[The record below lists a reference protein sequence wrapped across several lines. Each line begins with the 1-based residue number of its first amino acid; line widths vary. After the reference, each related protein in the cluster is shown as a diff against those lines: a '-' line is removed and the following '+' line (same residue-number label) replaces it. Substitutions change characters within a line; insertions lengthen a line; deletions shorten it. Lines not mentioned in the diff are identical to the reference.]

1 MYSAARELLESC
13 DNHLFTLLNS
23 RLGRPALDEFFLALS
38 SLGAWPILLIAAAL
52 LSHAGRRAL
61 RLHLAV
67 LLGLLVVL
75 TPASRA
81 LKRLFHRHRPIA
93 EFAEPEHAA
102 ARPVRLVGPE
112 ALHRKSFPSGHTMLA
127 FYTMMYA
134 GLARP
139 GCRRW
144 CLVLAS
150 GVALARVYVGAHF
163 PLDCLAGAG
172 LGAGAGWLAW
182 RAHRVVNR
190 HLEARG
196 TGIA

>member
-1 MYSAARELLESC
+1 MYSAARELLETS
-13 DNHLFTLLNS
+13 DNHLFTLLNGQ
-23 RLGRPALDEFFLALS
+23 LGRPAFDEFFLALS
-38 SLGAWPILLIAAAL
+38 SLGAWPILLVAAAL

-75 TPASRA
+75 APASRA
-81 LKRLFHRHRPIA
+81 LKRLFHRERPIA
-93 EFAEPEHAA
+93 EFAEPEHAG
-102 ARPVRLVGPE
+102 ARPVRLVGSE
-112 ALHRKSFPSGHTMLA
+112 ALHRKSFPSGHSMLA
-127 FYTMMYA
+127 FYAMMYA

-144 CLVLAS
+144 GLALAT

-182 RAHRVVNR
+182 RAHQVVSG
-190 HLEARG
+190 HLEARR
-196 TGIA
+196 TGAA